1 MSELNRLR
9 WRARRGM
16 LELDILLLDFLERH
30 YSILSP
36 ELQTAFGELLEQ
48 DDYALWGMI
57 QGDLPGVCSG
67 QMQIIER
74 LRTGKTNEGTH

>member
-1 MSELNRLR
+1 MSALNRLR

-67 QMQIIER
+67 QVQIIEC